1 MQGRLSNMLND
12 KIQSFPFDSWKN
24 EFEIASKN
32 NFNIL
37 EWTIDSVNIFNNP
50 VLKDEDHS
58 QILELKKSF
67 SMSIPSIT
75 CDFFME
81 NPFFKMDNDKKINHQ
96 KLLLNFLSNCA
107 KLKIGIIVIPLVDNG
122 KIENKSQEI
131 TIINFFLNHLEFFK
145 KNELQIIF
153 ESDFPPRKLKN
164 FINQFPSKN
173 FGINYDT
180 GNSASLGYNFSEEFD
195 AYFKNIK
202 NIHIKDRLLNGTTVP
217 LGQGNADLEGIL
229 IYLINH
235 NYNGNLI
242 LQTARHKNNH
252 LEVLCDYREYILNII
267 NNYEKK

>member
-1 MQGRLSNMLND
+1 MQGRLSNMINNR
-12 KIQSFPFDSWKN
+12 IQSFPFDNWEN
-24 EFEIASKN
+24 EFEVANKN

-37 EWTIDSVNIFNNP
+37 EWTIDSVNIINNP
-50 VLKDEDHS
+50 IFKDEDHS
-58 QILELKKSF
+58 KIVKLKKSF

-81 NPFFKMDNDKKINHQ
+81 NPFFKMNNKEKINHQ
-96 KLLLNFLSNCA
+96 KLLLNFLKNCA
-107 KLKIGIIVIPLVDNG
+107 KLEIGMIVLPLVDNG
-122 KIENKSQEI
+122 KIENQYQKD
-131 TIINFFLNHLEFFK
+131 TIINFFLGYLDFL
-145 KNELQIIF
+145 KNNDLQIIF
-153 ESDFPPRKLKN
+153 ESDLPPRKLKN
-164 FINQFPSKN
+164 FIDQFPSET

-202 NIHIKDRLLNGTTVP
+202 NIHIKDRLLNGPTVP
-217 LGQGNADLEGIL
+217 IGQGNADLEGIL

-242 LQTARHKNNH
+242 LQTARHKKNH
-252 LEVLCDYREYILNII
+252 LKVLRDYREYIINII

>member
-107 KLKIGIIVIPLVDNG
+107 K
-122 KIENKSQEI
+122 
-131 TIINFFLNHLEFFK
+131 
-145 KNELQIIF
+145 
-153 ESDFPPRKLKN
+153 
-164 FINQFPSKN
+164 
-173 FGINYDT
+173 
-180 GNSASLGYNFSEEFD
+180 
-195 AYFKNIK
+195 
-202 NIHIKDRLLNGTTVP
+202 
-217 LGQGNADLEGIL
+217 
-229 IYLINH
+229 
-235 NYNGNLI
+235 
-242 LQTARHKNNH
+242 
-252 LEVLCDYREYILNII
+252 
-267 NNYEKK
+267 